1 MRGWLGLLAP
11 IAAMLDLVGIP
22 STSTRS
28 RDLSSASCI
37 EGGVASGCR
46 SLICGR
52 GVHGGP
58 LIDSH
63 FSVFAVVTHNT
74 SHDGPVGCRLPPS
87 GVRWCR

>member
-1 MRGWLGLLAP
+1 
-11 IAAMLDLVGIP
+11 
-22 STSTRS
+22 
-28 RDLSSASCI
+28 
-37 EGGVASGCR
+37 
-46 SLICGR
+46 
-52 GVHGGP
+52 